1 MIIFL
6 RNDLFVGYDA
16 LCIQHSFTTLRKEL
30 PEIDHSKLMVESVLD
45 DSDISDINGCDHAI
59 RQKSKLIKIILKK
72 GENACNTLLRAIH
85 EQLKRDDLIR
95 KMISKNDYI
104 KRRGNVHV
112 TYTTIFNSVFIL
124 GTKVTYNLNF

>member
-1 MIIFL
+1 M
-6 RNDLFVGYDA
+6 
-16 LCIQHSFTTLRKEL
+16 EL
-30 PEIDHSKLMVESVLD
+30 PEIDHSTLMVESVLD
-45 DSDISDINGCDHAI
+45 DSDISDITGCDHVI

-104 KRRGNVHV
+104 QRRGNVHV
-112 TYTTIFNSVFIL
+112 TYTTILNSVFIL
-124 GTKVTYNLNF
+124 GKKVTYNLNY

>member
-1 MIIFL
+1 MT
-6 RNDLFVGYDA
+6 NDLFVGDNA

-45 DSDISDINGCDHAI
+45 DSDISDINGCDYVI

-72 GENACNTLLRAIH
+72 GKNACNTLLRAIH

-112 TYTTIFNSVFIL
+112 TY
-124 GTKVTYNLNF
+124 NFEKHFLCNPF